1 VDGEADTIDILRAVF
16 RLEAERTL
24 LVARIGRVTG
34 AEEALEDV
42 DGRLAA
48 ALSALNTRGVAYPLH
63 AIARRYRLG
72 QEDYLLLQLA
82 LMPRHGTELVLAVTD
97 ALGDRA
103 ETIRLSHALA
113 LIFEGLDDWERAR
126 AELTALPVFRES
138 LVKLDETKGEDGVDD
153 PALTPSQAVL
163 ELLGLD

>member
-1 VDGEADTIDILRAVF
+1 MDGETDTIDILRAVF

-24 LVARIGRVTG
+24 LVARLGRVAG
-34 AEEALEDV
+34 AEQALHDV
-42 DGRLAA
+42 DERLAA

-82 LMPRHGTELVLAVTD
+82 LLPRHGSEVVLATTD

-103 ETIRLSHALA
+103 ETIRLSHGLA
-113 LIFEGLDDWERAR
+113 LIAEGLDDWERAR
-126 AELTALPVFRES
+126 AEVMALPVFRES
-138 LVKLDETKGEDGVDD
+138 LVKLVEVEGEDD
-153 PALTPSQAVL
+153 PALAPSLALL
-163 ELLGLD
+163 ELLGLE

>member
-1 VDGEADTIDILRAVF
+1 MDGETDTIDILRAVF

-24 LVARIGRVTG
+24 LVARLGRVAG

-42 DGRLAA
+42 DGRLGS

-82 LMPRHGTELVLAVTD
+82 LLPRHGAGIVLETTD

-103 ETIRLSHALA
+103 ETIRLSHGLA
-113 LIFEGLDDWERAR
+113 LIFDGLDDWERAR
-126 AELTALPVFRES
+126 AELMALPVFRES
-138 LVKLDETKGEDGVDD
+138 LVKLVSGDGEDD
-153 PALTPSQAVL
+153 PALVPSPAVL

>member
-1 VDGEADTIDILRAVF
+1 MDGDTDTIDILRAVF

-24 LVARIGRVTG
+24 LVARLGRVAG
-34 AEEALEDV
+34 AEQALLDV

-82 LMPRHGTELVLAVTD
+82 LLPRHGADVVLATTD

-103 ETIRLSHALA
+103 ETIRLSHGLA

-126 AELTALPVFRES
+126 AELMALPVFRES
-138 LVKLDETKGEDGVDD
+138 LLKLVEVDGDDD
-153 PALTPSQAVL
+153 PVLSPSPALL
-163 ELLGLD
+163 ELLGLA